1 MCIFFAVFVLF
12 MVGFGWFLYL
22 RILPVHFLEV
32 FIAVLGLAFLGFALG
47 VCLAFLN
54 SEVEYAQIFINYG
67 INILYFGSAVLYP
80 LWIIPDHIV
89 EFLLYNP
96 VLQFLEL
103 LRENY
108 FDGYPQI
115 DGISFTYPLSFGII
129 LLFIG
134 LWYYYFRYKY
144 LGQIR

>member
-1 MCIFFAVFVLF
+1 M
-12 MVGFGWFLYL
+12 
-22 RILPVHFLEV
+22 
-32 FIAVLGLAFLGFALG
+32 
-47 VCLAFLN
+47 
-54 SEVEYAQIFINYG
+54 
-67 INILYFGSAVLYP
+67 YP
-80 LWIIPDHIV
+80 LLIMPDYII
-89 EFLLYNP
+89 ETLLYNP
-96 VLQFLEL
+96 VLQFLEI

-134 LWYYYFRYKY
+134 LWYYYFRYNY

>member
-1 MCIFFAVFVLF
+1 MLYFV
-12 MVGFGWFLYL
+12 
-22 RILPVHFLEV
+22 
-32 FIAVLGLAFLGFALG
+32 LAFL
-47 VCLAFLN
+47 
-54 SEVEYAQIFINYG
+54 
-67 INILYFGSAVLYP
+67 YP
-80 LWIIPDHIV
+80 LLIMHDYIIEI
-89 EFLLYNP
+89 LLYNP
-96 VLQFLEL
+96 VLQFLEI

-115 DGISFTYPLSFGII
+115 DGISFTYPLSFGVI